1 MKLVENNPIMPAILF
16 ADDVPENR
24 MLVEIVLKKTGCA
37 VTCCA
42 NGKEAVECAEKQKF
56 DVILMDI
63 QMPVMDGIEATKRIK
78 AGGMNRHTPVI
89 ALTASDT
96 KEDAIMCLEA
106 GFEDHLSKP
115 VKHDLLRRK
124 VEKFAKQA
132 TSIRN
137 ALSGGDV
144 VSLLA
149 DDRDYRKTIEIFLS
163 GLPGRITEMRDA
175 FDKSNIEDLAAKVH
189 ALKGLGG
196 FAGFPI
202 YTEKAKELEEL
213 MQSNKLDDVRRQLDE
228 LSELCQRTKLSGSGS
243 TQRPS

>member
-1 MKLVENNPIMPAILF
+1 VRNDVIKPAILF

-24 MLVEIVLKKTGCA
+24 MLVEIILKKTGCE
-37 VTCCA
+37 VTSCA
-42 NGKEAVECAEKQKF
+42 NGKEAVEYAEKQKF

-63 QMPVMDGIEATKRIK
+63 QMPVMNGVEATKHIK
-78 AGGMNRHTPVI
+78 ANGMNRLTPVI

-96 KEDAIMCLEA
+96 KEDAMMCLEA

-115 VKHDLLRRK
+115 VNHDLLRRK
-124 VEKFAKQA
+124 IEKFAKQA
-132 TSIRN
+132 TAVRI
-137 ALSGGDV
+137 ALSGGDI

-149 DDRDYRKTIEIFLS
+149 DDRDYHKTIEVFLG
-163 GLPGRITEMRDA
+163 GLPGRIMEMRDA
-175 FDKSNIEDLAAKVH
+175 FDKGNIQELATKVH

-213 MQSNKLDDVRRQLDE
+213 VRSNKLDDVKRQLDE
-228 LSELCQRTKLSGSGS
+228 LSELCCRTKLSGSV
-243 TQRPS
+243 QRPT

>member
-1 MKLVENNPIMPAILF
+1 MSVGNEVIKPAILF

-24 MLVEIVLKKTGCA
+24 MLVEIILKKTGCA
-37 VTCCA
+37 VTCCT
-42 NGKEAVECAEKQKF
+42 NGKEAVEYTEKQKF

-78 AGGMNRHTPVI
+78 AGSMNRHTPVI

-96 KEDAIMCLEA
+96 KEDAMMCLEA

-124 VEKFAKQA
+124 IEKFCKQA
-132 TSIRN
+132 DSIRS
-137 ALSGGDV
+137 ALSGGDII
-144 VSLLA
+144 SLLT
-149 DDRDYRKTIEIFLS
+149 DDRDYRKTIEVFLD
-163 GLPGRITEMRDA
+163 GLPGRIKEMRDA
-175 FDKSNIEDLAAKVH
+175 FDNDNIEELALKVH
-189 ALKGLGG
+189 TLKGLGG

-213 MQSNKLDDVRRQLDE
+213 VRSNKLDDVKRQLDE
-228 LSELCQRTKLSGSGS
+228 LSELCQRTKLNGS
-243 TQRPS
+243 TQRPA